1 MANTFK
7 NKHLG
12 KVPASEVAV
21 YTAGGGTTTIMLG
34 MSICNVTNTSQT
46 IDVRFNDTTSG
57 TADSFKAYLVKGVDV
72 PANTTIELFA
82 GQKYVLETTDQIWLR
97 ASTADTLDVF
107 IGIMEITWDT

>member
-7 NKHLG
+7 NAHQR
-12 KVPASEVAV
+12 KVPASEVAA
-21 YTAGGGTTTIMLG
+21 YTTAGGTTTIMLG
-34 MSICNVTNTSQT
+34 MSICNVTNTAQT
-46 IDVRFNDTTSG
+46 IDVRFNNTSG
-57 TADSFKAYLVKGVDV
+57 TTDVMKAYLVKGVDV

-107 IGIMEITWDT
+107 IGIMEIT